1 MYDIRNI
8 CIRTFCTNF
17 TAFLNLMKTSNTYK
31 LKQLSHFLFYAMFIK
46 RNIGIQLLAQ
56 MHINCNALHY
66 VPAIQTTLVFTAKR
80 VAGWPNK
87 RVFL

>member
-1 MYDIRNI
+1 MLIECEQVYDIRNI

-31 LKQLSHFLFYAMFIK
+31 QYYHNSILSHS
-46 RNIGIQLLAQ
+46 Q

-66 VPAIQTTLVFTAKR
+66 VPAIQTTLLFTAKR